1 MGKRTIVISCEHAG
15 NYIPKDYRFLFNG
28 REEVLQS
35 HRGWDPGALLI
46 AKYLSRQLGAPFFFQ
61 KISRL
66 LLETNR
72 SLHSKELFSMY
83 VQTLG
88 LNVRKYLLEKYYHP
102 YRNMVEEKI
111 AKEIEA
117 GHEVLHLSVHTF
129 TPQLNGVVRTVD
141 VGILYDENQLP
152 ESEFSHAF
160 RDKLESRLPDY
171 NIMLNIPYN
180 GADDGFTTY
189 LRTKFSSN
197 NYLGIELEVN
207 QKYVNTPDLRI
218 IKEGMVWSLKQESPF
233 PINILI

>member
-1 MGKRTIVISCEHAG
+1 MKG
-15 NYIPKDYRFLFNG
+15 
-28 REEVLQS
+28 
-35 HRGWDPGALLI
+35 
-46 AKYLSRQLGAPFFFQ
+46 FQ
-61 KISRL
+61 KLSPIYKSI
-66 LLETNR
+66 
-72 SLHSKELFSMY
+72 KE
-83 VQTLG
+83 V
-88 LNVRKYLLEKYYHP
+88 K
-102 YRNMVEEKI
+102 EKI

-141 VGILYDENQLP
+141 VGILFDENQLP
-152 ESEFSHAF
+152 ESEFSRAF

-189 LRTKFSSN
+189 LRTKFSPN
-197 NYLGIELEVN
+197 DYLGIELEVN
-207 QKYVNTPDLRI
+207 QKYVNTPDLGI